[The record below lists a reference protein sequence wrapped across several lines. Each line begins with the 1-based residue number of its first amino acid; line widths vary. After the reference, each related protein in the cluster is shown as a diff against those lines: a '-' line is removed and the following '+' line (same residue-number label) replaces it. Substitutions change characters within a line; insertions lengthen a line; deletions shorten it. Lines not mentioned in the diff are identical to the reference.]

1 MNSFFEKSR
10 NFFSA
15 IWIKIKSF
23 FTKVSSALKKVVYV
37 LKLKVNSLFEKIVQK
52 KNEFFRNTARKRTEK
67 KILRQLKEEEKGRVR
82 SEKRRKRNEAA
93 EKRSEMM
100 KSAEIKFFRGFMN
113 VLDVF
118 FDTVFSCGVIFCLRP
133 ELLVFSEFPFL
144 ESFEFDSFKI
154 GIFENFPETPEITNS
169 MIFIICCLFA
179 AYLLLKIVFSVF
191 MADGIN
197 KLISVMLTVITLVS
211 VTLIKDKFLIFFVL
225 YILLFVTFQFSCGLN
240 FETIKLKLFCFILLS
255 FISYIVILCIFDGL
269 FRDGVIL
276 ILEEMNLPI
285 TLL

>member
-23 FTKVSSALKKVVYV
+23 FTKFSSALKKVVYV
-37 LKLKVNSLFEKIVQK
+37 LKLKVNSLFEKIVQT
-52 KNEFFRNTARKRTEK
+52 KNEFFRNIARKRTEK
-67 KILRQLKEEEKGRVR
+67 KILRQLKEEENARVR

-133 ELLVFSEFPFL
+133 ELLAFSEFPFL

-154 GIFENFPETPEITNS
+154 GIFANFPETPEITNS

-179 AYLLLKIVFSVF
+179 AYLMLKIVFSVF

-255 FISYIVILCIFDGL
+255 FISYIVILYIFDGL

>member
-1 MNSFFEKSR
+1 M
-10 NFFSA
+10 
-15 IWIKIKSF
+15 KIKSF
-23 FTKVSSALKKVVYV
+23 FTKFSSALKKVVYI
-37 LKLKVNSLFEKIVQK
+37 LKLKVNSLFEKIVQT

-67 KILRQLKEEEKGRVR
+67 KILRQLKEEEKARKR

-133 ELLVFSEFPFL
+133 ELLAFSEFSFL
-144 ESFEFDSFKI
+144 ERFEFDSFKI
-154 GIFENFPETPEITNS
+154 GIFAKFPETPEITNS

-255 FISYIVILCIFDGL
+255 FISYIVILYIFDGL

-276 ILEEMNLPI
+276 ILEEMSLPI

>member
-37 LKLKVNSLFEKIVQK
+37 LKLKVDSLFEKIVQK

-67 KILRQLKEEEKGRVR
+67 KILRQLKEEEKARVR

-179 AYLLLKIVFSVF
+179 AYLLLKIVFLVF

-211 VTLIKDKFLIFFVL
+211 VTLVKDKFLIFFVL

-255 FISYIVILCIFDGL
+255 FISYIVILYIFDGL

>member
-23 FTKVSSALKKVVYV
+23 FTKFSSALKKVVYV
-37 LKLKVNSLFEKIVQK
+37 LKLKVNSLIEKIVQK
-52 KNEFFRNTARKRTEK
+52 KNDFFRNIARKRTEK
-67 KILRQLKEEEKGRVR
+67 KILRQLKEEEKARGR

-133 ELLVFSEFPFL
+133 ELLAFSEFPFL

-154 GIFENFPETPEITNS
+154 GIFANFSETPEITNS
-169 MIFIICCLFA
+169 MIFIICCLFV

-255 FISYIVILCIFDGL
+255 FISYIVILYIFDGL

>member
-23 FTKVSSALKKVVYV
+23 FTKVSSALKKFVYV

-52 KNEFFRNTARKRTEK
+52 KNEFFRNIARKWTEK
-67 KILRQLKEEEKGRVR
+67 KILRQLKEEEKARVR

-133 ELLVFSEFPFL
+133 ELLAFSEFPFL

-154 GIFENFPETPEITNS
+154 GIFANFPKTPEITNS

-255 FISYIVILCIFDGL
+255 FISYIVILYIFDGL

>member
-23 FTKVSSALKKVVYV
+23 FTKFSSALKKVVYV

-52 KNEFFRNTARKRTEK
+52 KNDFFRNIARKRTEK
-67 KILRQLKEEEKGRVR
+67 KILRQLKEEEKARVR

-118 FDTVFSCGVIFCLRP
+118 FDTVFSCGMIFCLKP
-133 ELLVFSEFPFL
+133 ELLAFSEFPFL

-154 GIFENFPETPEITNS
+154 GIFANFPETPEITNS

>member
-1 MNSFFEKSR
+1 M
-10 NFFSA
+10 
-15 IWIKIKSF
+15 
-23 FTKVSSALKKVVYV
+23 KKVVYV

-67 KILRQLKEEEKGRVR
+67 KILRQLKEEEKARER

-133 ELLVFSEFPFL
+133 ELLAFSEFPFL
-144 ESFEFDSFKI
+144 ERFEFDSFKI
-154 GIFENFPETPEITNS
+154 GIFAKFPETPEITNS

-197 KLISVMLTVITLVS
+197 KLISVMLTVIALVS

-255 FISYIVILCIFDGL
+255 FISYTVILYIFDGL

-276 ILEEMNLPI
+276 ILEEMSLPI

>member
-15 IWIKIKSF
+15 VWIKIKLF
-23 FTKVSSALKKVVYV
+23 FTKFSSALKKVVYV
-37 LKLKVNSLFEKIVQK
+37 LKLKVDSLFEKIVQK
-52 KNEFFRNTARKRTEK
+52 KNEFFKNTARKRTEK
-67 KILRQLKEEEKGRVR
+67 KILRQLKEEEKARVR

-118 FDTVFSCGVIFCLRP
+118 FDTVFSCGVIFCLKP

-154 GIFENFPETPEITNS
+154 GIFAKFPKTPEITNS

-255 FISYIVILCIFDGL
+255 FISYIVILYIFDGL